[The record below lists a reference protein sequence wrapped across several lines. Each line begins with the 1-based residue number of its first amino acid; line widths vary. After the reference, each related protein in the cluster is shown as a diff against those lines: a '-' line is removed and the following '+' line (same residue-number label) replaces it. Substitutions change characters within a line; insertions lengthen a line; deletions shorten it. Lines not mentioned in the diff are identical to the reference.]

1 MPMPKQTIIPPT
13 AVSTVHMDY
22 AGVTSRL
29 IAMLIDRVLL
39 LVMTGIVFVLLLPI
53 IIVGGVVVMPFG
65 IFPGI
70 PFTIASL
77 YLVLAWL
84 YFAAMDSSTR
94 GATYGKRLMG
104 LRVVGEDGQRISF
117 SRATVRYGMSL
128 VSATIFLLGYLMA
141 FVTSKKQT
149 LHDMVAESVVIVPK
163 S

>member
-1 MPMPKQTIIPPT
+1 MPQQTIIPPIT
-13 AVSTVHMDY
+13 PPVIAMDY

-29 IAMLIDRVLL
+29 IAMVIDRMLL
-39 LVMTGIVFVLLLPI
+39 LIMTGVVFILLIPV
-53 IIVGGVVVMPFG
+53 IIVGGIVVLPFG

-84 YFAAMDSSTR
+84 YFATMDSSAR

-104 LRVVGEDGQRISF
+104 LRVVGEDGLRISF
-117 SRATVRYGMSL
+117 TRATVRYGISL

-141 FVTSKKQT
+141 FVTSKRQT
-149 LHDMVAESVVIVPK
+149 LHDMVAESVVIVPR